1 MTNLDPQVPDKNKAA
16 TLNLSWEK
24 DFTVIC
30 IEINDIF
37 CYLKMPPTIY
47 AEEFC
52 LKAEMRNWAIWSA
65 KSSKYKIFCMTFWD
79 AVHSSC
85 TIFHQCRWGGHGHGL
100 CVILTAEKF
109 LSKVFKDVQWAE
121 QDLNQ
126 MIYCVQ
132 CWIRHQEPVSSK
144 PNLVLLSC
152 DAHVHAGWRE
162 EDFVWGQM
170 VGLGET
176 FMKKGCL
183 GHIYRLHRCCWGNQ
197 FQFDFQII
205 RSYSRI
211 L

>member
-1 MTNLDPQVPDKNKAA
+1 MTNLDPQAPDNNKAA

-24 DFTVIC
+24 AFTVIC
-30 IEINDIF
+30 LEINDIF
-37 CYLKMPPTIY
+37 CHFKMPPTIY

-52 LKAEMRNWAIWSA
+52 LKVEMRNWAIWSA
-65 KSSKYKIFCMTFWD
+65 KSYKYKILCIAWD
-79 AVHSSC
+79 FEMLFIVAAPFFNSVDEEDMDTECVWSWQQKSSC
-85 TIFHQCRWGGHGHGL
+85 
-100 CVILTAEKF
+100 
-109 LSKVFKDVQWAE
+109 QWAE
-121 QDLNQ
+121 QDPNQ
-126 MIYCVQ
+126 MTYCFQ
-132 CWIRHQEPVSSK
+132 CWIRHQEPVSGK

-152 DAHVHAGWRE
+152 DAHVHAGWGE

-170 VGLGET
+170 VGSREM

-197 FQFDFQII
+197 VQFDFQII